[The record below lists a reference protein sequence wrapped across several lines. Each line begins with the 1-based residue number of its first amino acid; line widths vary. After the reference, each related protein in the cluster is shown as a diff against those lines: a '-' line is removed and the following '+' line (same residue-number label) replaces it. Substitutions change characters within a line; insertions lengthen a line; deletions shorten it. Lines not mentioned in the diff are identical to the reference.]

1 MGREFTDRDM
11 EIFNKLAPEAGG
23 NNISSMGH
31 PFPFILRP
39 VSHKFAE
46 SEEDF
51 KERLTRLT
59 PDEIEYLADLA
70 MEGKEEIRTLE
81 DEDIDSFFEVLAEKV
96 STEKVESLKD
106 KLGIL

>member
-1 MGREFTDRDM
+1 M

-51 KERLTRLT
+51 RERLTRLSSE
-59 PDEIEYLADLA
+59 DMEYLADLA

-96 STEKVESLKD
+96 SPEKVEALKD